1 MSKYKIIQL
10 AHPGKEWPNYSSS
23 KGEFVK
29 SKIGISWNKDFNGGI
44 REWNNLDHHKRKFI
58 FAKNAIYVDNLESKP
73 KEGDITFWGEWE
85 PHSNFRVI
93 SSHTKDF
100 HGPRMM
106 HYPFFDDDYDGNKR
120 HTTDP
125 YIFGDNFWYT
135 HCKQSPKK
143 PNQNLKTLGANSI
156 IIMGSERNEDKKFL
170 VDTIFVIKKRF
181 SQKEMNKNYKELPS
195 LLVKSNLYMDKS
207 HDLLFNKKNSDFGF
221 YKGKSYKDNDIFSF
235 VPAKVFN
242 KNDIGHE
249 RLEIDTYD
257 KFYNFQRAGAGS
269 VNKCVMKSS
278 SIGDIDAYWMSLVEE
293 AFNQGFVLGVRIPEP
308 NILNTSNERKTY

>member
-106 HYPFFDDDYDGNKR
+106 HYPFFDDD
-120 HTTDP
+120 
-125 YIFGDNFWYT
+125 
-135 HCKQSPKK
+135 
-143 PNQNLKTLGANSI
+143 
-156 IIMGSERNEDKKFL
+156 
-170 VDTIFVIKKRF
+170 
-181 SQKEMNKNYKELPS
+181 
-195 LLVKSNLYMDKS
+195 
-207 HDLLFNKKNSDFGF
+207 
-221 YKGKSYKDNDIFSF
+221 
-235 VPAKVFN
+235 
-242 KNDIGHE
+242 
-249 RLEIDTYD
+249 
-257 KFYNFQRAGAGS
+257 
-269 VNKCVMKSS
+269 
-278 SIGDIDAYWMSLVEE
+278 
-293 AFNQGFVLGVRIPEP
+293 
-308 NILNTSNERKTY
+308 